1 MSRKVDIA
9 EVTIWGTTV
18 GSVVWDE
25 IQELGFFE
33 YDPRFLKAPVEL
45 APLMMPKKKE
55 IYSFPVLNRVSF
67 RGLPGLLADSL
78 PDKFGNLLINRWLKD
93 QGRDLKNFSPIERL
107 CYIGNRGMGAIE
119 FKPGIHVNPDNSAEL
134 EIKELVRLANL
145 ALKSREELKTQF
157 KKGEDLKNKNSL
169 ERIISVGTSAGGAR
183 AKAII
188 AWHEKTNEILSGQMK
203 APPGFGYWILKFDGV
218 NRNSDKELDD
228 PQGYGRIEYAYF
240 LMAKEAGIDISD
252 SRLLEENGR
261 AHFITRR
268 FDRLKNGEKMHMQT
282 LCAIAHFDFNQA
294 GAYAY
299 EQAFQVVKQLKMQR
313 ESVALEQ
320 QYRRMVFNVIGRN
333 QDDHTKNISFLMDR
347 AGHWS
352 LSPAYDI
359 TYSYNASGEWTS
371 RHQMSVNGK
380 RDHFTLE
387 DLLQSATAANIKRP
401 KAMKIV
407 CQVSK
412 IISRWPDFAKKA
424 GVPDRWIQDISQ
436 HHRKLI

>member
-1 MSRKVDIA
+1 
-9 EVTIWGTTV
+9 
-18 GSVVWDE
+18 
-25 IQELGFFE
+25 
-33 YDPRFLKAPVEL
+33 
-45 APLMMPKKKE
+45 
-55 IYSFPVLNRVSF
+55 
-67 RGLPGLLADSL
+67 
-78 PDKFGNLLINRWLKD
+78 
-93 QGRDLKNFSPIERL
+93 
-107 CYIGNRGMGAIE
+107 
-119 FKPGIHVNPDNSAEL
+119 
-134 EIKELVRLANL
+134 
-145 ALKSREELKTQF
+145 
-157 KKGEDLKNKNSL
+157 
-169 ERIISVGTSAGGAR
+169 
-183 AKAII
+183 
-188 AWHEKTNEILSGQMK
+188 
-203 APPGFGYWILKFDGV
+203 
-218 NRNSDKELDD
+218 
-228 PQGYGRIEYAYF
+228 
-240 LMAKEAGIDISD
+240 
-252 SRLLEENGR
+252 
-261 AHFITRR
+261 
-268 FDRLKNGEKMHMQT
+268 
-282 LCAIAHFDFNQA
+282 
-294 GAYAY
+294 
-299 EQAFQVVKQLKMQR
+299 MQR